1 MSMRELTDKSDLWLE
16 NIIFQIA
23 TTREQTDYILYMLCI
38 YQARYLVF
46 YF

>member
-1 MSMRELTDKSDLWLE
+1 MFIYDFTSK
-16 NIIFQIA
+16 IIFQIG
-23 TTREQTDYILYMLCI
+23 TTREKTAYILYMLCI